1 MYFCFI
7 VAQYEAKVNE
17 KGVHRTLIT
26 NILGVAE
33 SHRCD
38 YNNIK
43 GKGGEGMEWIRI
55 SMNKLKIMLS
65 AKDAQRYALSPE
77 SANYADTLTRRAF
90 RRILTEIRE
99 ESGFDATEDK
109 VYIQM
114 YPSKEGGCELFVT
127 KMGLLLAEECKK
139 EAPPPR
145 ERAVSRS
152 TLFVFAEM
160 SALLSVCRRL
170 ESTHFSGKS
179 QLWTDD
185 GNRYWLFLTEK
196 SPKTYDFIEE
206 YGRALEADFGK
217 YYLCEHGRLLCRENA
232 VSLLAEC

>member
-1 MYFCFI
+1 
-7 VAQYEAKVNE
+7 
-17 KGVHRTLIT
+17 
-26 NILGVAE
+26 
-33 SHRCD
+33 
-38 YNNIK
+38 
-43 GKGGEGMEWIRI
+43 MEWIRI

-152 TLFVFAEM
+152 TLFVFAKM

-170 ESTHFSGKS
+170 ESAHFSGKS

-185 GNRYWLFLTEK
+185 GNRYWLFLSEK

-217 YYLCEHGRLLCRENA
+217 YFLCEHGRLLCRENA